1 VTATGGEATVLVLW
15 GESDFLLRE
24 AALEAFGYVRP
35 TELDAREW
43 TPGAT
48 ADLATPSLFG
58 ESRGLLVT
66 EAQELTDDGA
76 AEVARYAAAPAPEA
90 RLVLTFTVG
99 PRAKGPPRGAIKA
112 LGDAVKVRRV
122 AVERRELPEWVRRR
136 AAGRGL
142 RASPAGAN
150 ALIQTLGEDP
160 AVLDQAVEQL
170 QASHPDLGLTPESV
184 AAQFRGLGDRRIWE
198 LCDAAFTGDAAGAT
212 LALAGM
218 LEAGDEPLVLL
229 GGIASRLRDLIRV
242 SSLPPRIP
250 PAEVARAAGLRFDW
264 QARRYRDQSRR
275 YTPEQLAALHRE
287 VAEADRLLKQGGTGD
302 VVLPVVVSR
311 IAGAEQPRGVRVRS
325 S

>member
-1 VTATGGEATVLVLW
+1 MTDGTGAPVLVLW
-15 GESDFLLRE
+15 GESDFLLRQ
-24 AALEAFGYVRP
+24 AALEAFGDVRP
-35 TELDAREW
+35 TELYAGDW
-43 TPGAT
+43 VPGAT

-58 ESRGLLVT
+58 EARGLLVT
-66 EAQELTDDGA
+66 EAQELPGDGA
-76 AEVARYAAAPAPEA
+76 VEVARYAAAPAPDA

-112 LGDAVKVRRV
+112 LGDAVELRRV

-136 AAGRGL
+136 AAGRSL
-142 RASPAGAN
+142 QASPAGAN

-170 QASHPDLGLTPESV
+170 QASHPEQGLTPESV

-198 LCDAAFTGDAAGAT
+198 LCDAAFTGDVAGASR
-212 LALAGM
+212 ALAGM
-218 LEAGDEPLVLL
+218 LEAGEEPLVLL

-242 SSLPPRIP
+242 SSLPSRIP
-250 PAEVARAAGLRFDW
+250 LAEVARSAGLRFDW
-264 QARRYRDQSRR
+264 QARRYRDQARR
-275 YTPEQLAALHRE
+275 YAPEQLVALHRE

-325 S
+325 G